1 MLVLTKVTSFI
12 KKLITKKASKSD
24 DIATNVESNKF
35 ETFFAEFLS
44 KNFSSCLETGSFP
57 EDLKCAKLF
66 PFTRKVIKRI
76 NVTKELYV
84 FYPTYKSIRKMHAKA
99 T

>member
-24 DIATNVESNKF
+24 DIATNVESKKF

-44 KNFSSCLETGSFP
+44 KNFSSCLETGPFP